1 MGGCRCSAK
10 LGLNVMKKTYLTIFG
25 LLLNSVLI
33 IAQTTDDLL
42 NMVSEKSKKEFTTA
56 TFKTTRLI
64 NFHTTEVLGKRCL
77 DFRISHRFG
86 DFNTGAYNAW
96 GVDGGANIRLA
107 LEYSHDSRLMI
118 GIGRTSGKKIA
129 DAFLKYRLLRQ
140 TTKGGGMPVSI
151 TLFSGIY
158 HTFLQ
163 NVTINGENKYQSIPD
178 RLSYCNQIM
187 IGRKFNSRFSFQLTA
202 AMVHVNLVEKLSD
215 KNDCFIAG
223 AVTRFK
229 FAKRQAITL
238 EYGYRIN
245 KYSND
250 KYYDSFGIGYD
261 LETGGH
267 VFQLHLTNS
276 FGLTEDQYFMYS
288 NTSWENW
295 GIRLGFN
302 ISRVFTLQK
311 RIQE

>member
-1 MGGCRCSAK
+1 M
-10 LGLNVMKKTYLTIFG
+10 MKKTALF
-25 LLLNSVLI
+25 LLLGFCFPGLS
-33 IAQTTDDLL
+33 QSPEDLL
-42 NMVSEKSKKEFTTA
+42 SLVKEAPKKEYVTA

-64 NFHTTEVLGKRCL
+64 NFHTVEILGRRSL

-86 DFNTGAYNAW
+86 DFNSGAYNAW
-96 GVDGGANIRLA
+96 GIDGGANIRLS
-107 LEYSHDSRLMI
+107 LEYCHGSRLMV

-129 DAFLKYRLLRQ
+129 DAFLKYRLLKQ
-140 TTKGGGMPVSI
+140 STKGGGMPASI

-163 NVTINGENKYQSIPD
+163 NVNINGENKYQNIPD

-187 IGRKFNSRFSFQLTA
+187 IGRKFSPRFSLQVTA
-202 AMVHVNLVEKLSD
+202 AMVHVNLVESVFD

-223 AVTRFK
+223 IVTRYK
-229 FAKRQAITL
+229 FTKRQAITL
-238 EYGYRIN
+238 EYGHRIN
-245 KYSND
+245 KYSNTR
-250 KYYDSFGIGYD
+250 YYDSFGIGYD

-267 VFQLHLTNS
+267 VFQLHFTNS

-288 NTSWENW
+288 NTSWNNW

-302 ISRVFTLQK
+302 ISRVFSLQRK
-311 RIQE
+311 HQPD

>member
-1 MGGCRCSAK
+1 
-10 LGLNVMKKTYLTIFG
+10 MKKTI
-25 LLLNSVLI
+25 LLFSTLIAQSLSVL
-33 IAQTTDDLL
+33 AQSSDDLL
-42 NMVSEKSKKEFTTA
+42 NMVAEKPTKEYVTA

-64 NFHTTEVLGKRCL
+64 NFHTVEILSKRSL

-96 GVDGGANIRLA
+96 GIDGGANIRLA
-107 LEYSHDSRLMI
+107 LEYTHGSRLMF
-118 GIGRTSGKKIA
+118 GIGRTSGKKIV
-129 DAFLKYRLLRQ
+129 DGFLKFRLLKQ
-140 TTKGGGMPVSI
+140 TTQGGGMPISV
-151 TLFSGIY
+151 TLFSSVY

-163 NVTINGENKYQSIPD
+163 NVYIDGVNKYQNIPD

-187 IGRKFNSRFSFQLTA
+187 IGRKFNSRFSFQLTG
-202 AMVHVNLVEKLSD
+202 AMVHFNVVDKITD
-215 KNDCFIAG
+215 KNDCFIVG

-238 EYGYRIN
+238 EYAHRLN
-245 KYSND
+245 KYTDS
-250 KYYDSFGIGYD
+250 KLYDSFGIGYD

-267 VFQLHLTNS
+267 VFQMHFTNS
-276 FGLTEDQYFMYS
+276 FGLTEDQFYMNT

-302 ISRVFTLQK
+302 ISRVFSLQRK
-311 RIQE
+311 HKTE

>member
-1 MGGCRCSAK
+1 
-10 LGLNVMKKTYLTIFG
+10 MKKIILS
-25 LLLNSVLI
+25 LSLI
-33 IAQTTDDLL
+33 ICSSTAFFAQSPDDLL
-42 NMVSEKSKKEFTTA
+42 NMVEEKPKKEFVTA

-64 NFHTTEVLGKRCL
+64 NFHTVEVLSKRSL

-107 LEYSHDSRLMI
+107 LEYTHGSRLMF

-129 DAFLKYRLLRQ
+129 DGFLKYRLLKQ
-140 TTKGGGMPVSI
+140 TTKGGGMPISL
-151 TLFSGIY
+151 TLFTSVY
-158 HTFLQ
+158 HTFMQ
-163 NVTINGENKYQSIPD
+163 NVLIDGENKYKTIPD
-178 RLSYCNQIM
+178 RLSYCHQIM
-187 IGRKFNSRFSFQLTA
+187 VGRKFSSRFSFQLTG
-202 AMVHVNLVEKLSD
+202 AMVHFNLVDKITD
-215 KNDCFIAG
+215 KNDCFVVG

-238 EYGYRIN
+238 EYGYRLN
-245 KYSND
+245 KYSKD

-267 VFQLHLTNS
+267 VFQIHLTNS
-276 FGLTEDQYFMYS
+276 FGLTEDQYFMYT
-288 NTSWENW
+288 NTSWDNW

-302 ISRVFTLQK
+302 ISRVFSLQGK
-311 RIQE
+311 GKSE